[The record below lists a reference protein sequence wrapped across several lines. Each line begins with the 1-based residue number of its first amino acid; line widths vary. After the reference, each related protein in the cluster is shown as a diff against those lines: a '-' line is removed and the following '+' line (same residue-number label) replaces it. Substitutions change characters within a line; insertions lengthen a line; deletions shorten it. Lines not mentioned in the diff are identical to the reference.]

1 MKERGP
7 SHAFSL
13 VVVVT
18 VSIVVVVVIAVVIG
32 GGGLSRRLRGSFAQR
47 RR

>member
-13 VVVVT
+13 VV
-18 VSIVVVVVIAVVIG
+18 SVVVVVIAVVIG